1 MVTAVVFSG
10 GPVEGRHPA
19 EDVLSTLDAELAV
32 AVDSGLELAQHLGWH
47 VDLVVGDMDSVAPG
61 ALDRAESD
69 GATVRRHPV
78 AKDATDLELALEEAA
93 AAGAGRVVVVG
104 SPAGRMDHLLGAAAT
119 LASPRWDALAVD
131 AWFGATAL
139 HVVRRRRTLQGA
151 PGALVSLLPVN
162 GAAHGVRT
170 AGLRFPLRDETLEA
184 GSSRGV
190 SNEFVT
196 AAAEVEVR
204 DGALLAVLPDAAAV
218 LSAPRAL
225 AGGVA

>member
-104 SPAGRMDHLLGAAAT
+104 SPAGRMDHLLGAAEIAE
-119 LASPRWDALAVD
+119 
-131 AWFGATAL
+131 L
-139 HVVRRRRTLQGA
+139 HLLVIDRTVAPPGGVPTGTRQAPPHDSRSLTRCRTLGTME
-151 PGALVSLLPVN
+151 P
-162 GAAHGVRT
+162 
-170 AGLRFPLRDETLEA
+170 
-184 GSSRGV
+184 
-190 SNEFVT
+190 
-196 AAAEVEVR
+196 
-204 DGALLAVLPDAAAV
+204 
-218 LSAPRAL
+218 
-225 AGGVA
+225 